1 MKNLN
6 AVDFIAI
13 ILLAVGGINWGLVG
27 ALEFDLVSYLF
38 GPMSII
44 SRVVYGVVGLCA
56 IYMLL
61 MLPKCAKK

>member
-6 AVDFIAI
+6 VLDWIAI

-27 ALEFDLVSYLF
+27 ALEFDLVAYIF
-38 GPMSII
+38 GPMSLLARI
-44 SRVVYGVVGLCA
+44 VYGVVGLCA
-56 IYMLL
+56 IYTLL